1 MANDLEV
8 TVIALALITLLVLQA
23 NMVLFPG
30 YASNGNE
37 TQPTSDIQKT
47 IVLGEAGWDN
57 GSPSGIAINQ
67 KTNLIYVAN
76 RNSDTVTVVNASMN
90 NVVEKIS
97 VGFAPSDVVVNPN
110 TNFIYVTKINVGTV
124 TLIDGST
131 NKVVDTLEL
140 DNSSQFYSEGG
151 IAINEMTNEI
161 YVLTNNYSEEGNYAS
176 ISIIDGLTNKLQQSF
191 KVADL
196 RWDYDVGDSARDII
210 LNSKTNN
217 VYVVL
222 MFGDLYVIDGSTKTE
237 SDKITIGYEK
247 TPHQVNVNEERNMAY
262 VSNFNNQ
269 SISVIDGS
277 TNELIKTVQVGIDP
291 QGIAIDTATN
301 TIYVV
306 TYGQEVAVVD
316 GATHDVKGKI
326 PVGEFPER
334 AALNKNNGLL
344 YVTNTGSNSI
354 SVIDTVDPAIPEFG
368 SIAILITAISLLIVV
383 FTSNR
388 LGRSR

>member
-37 TQPTSDIQKT
+37 TRPTSDIQKT

-247 TPHQVNVNEERNMAY
+247 TPHQVNVNEETNMAY